1 MIRSYFTNIINEHK
15 TQGEW
20 KIKLTMAISFFFF
33 FFSKDS
39 EDIRTMNTRSDNI
52 EMMMGNET

>member
-20 KIKLTMAISFFFF
+20 KIKLTMAISFFFS
-33 FFSKDS
+33 FSKDS
-39 EDIRTMNTRSDNI
+39 EDTRTMNTRSDNI

>member
-33 FFSKDS
+33 SKDS
-39 EDIRTMNTRSDNI
+39 EDTRTMNTRSDNI